1 VLFLCY
7 NKTKKEKKMEII
19 RDKEELKKKIDLAEY
34 IGRYVDLQPRGN
46 TLVGASPVRAERT
59 PSFYVI
65 PSKGIWKD
73 FAGGTDGVSKKGGD
87 IFEFYRYAVDPKASF
102 LDAVREVAKAYGYT
116 YAQTEEQKKKF
127 EERGKIG
134 KLMNDF
140 QTLAVSNLKANHEA
154 MNYLKKERG
163 LSEEAIERHGLGFCT
178 LKDLETLKKK
188 GYTNEDFEKVT
199 LINRAGY
206 PMYSS
211 RITIPVKNDRGEIVS
226 YVGRATRP
234 EEKIKYL
241 NARNTEIYER
251 GSSIYAPEIVGKGT
265 GFGTIVEGTFDA
277 MALAGQGFEAYAF
290 LGTEAAEKQLDI
302 VAGKHGNVLIMTDG
316 DEAGQTAMMKLS
328 KEMLSRGCMVMVAKI
343 PDGKDP
349 ADYFLKEGNSVKD
362 FLKNGNAKDIFDA
375 VLENQD
381 FGTLPGRREAGKAI
395 EPLLEAC
402 DMAAKDWYSKK
413 FAEKI
418 GVDTKDARKLFPKV
432 FGEGE
437 LDINEEPMLPKEKK
451 KGPDF
456 YEKPTDPVLIVEEE
470 LVRMALHERFVRE
483 IIPALSNDFYKNL
496 CLKLARNSQVGA
508 GMTTGMDGREIDFL
522 KQQRGYNPKYSSPE
536 ECVKEHRLLVVKKEL
551 DMHRKAVASLE
562 KELAALEK
570 NSLTR

>member
-1 VLFLCY
+1 
-7 NKTKKEKKMEII
+7 MEII

-140 QTLAVSNLKANHEA
+140 QTLAVSNLRANHEA

-163 LSEEAIERHGLGFCT
+163 MSDEAIERNGLGFCT
-178 LKDLETLKKK
+178 LKDLETLKRK
-188 GYTNEDFEKVT
+188 GYTNEDFEKVA

-211 RITIPVKNDRGEIVS
+211 RITIPIKNDRGEIVS
-226 YVGRATRP
+226 YVGRATRAG
-234 EEKIKYL
+234 EKIKYL

-290 LGTEAAEKQLDI
+290 LGTEATEKQLDI
-302 VAGKHGNVLIMTDG
+302 VATKHGNVLIMTDG
-316 DEAGQTAMMKLS
+316 DEAGQAAMMKLS

-349 ADYFLKEGNSVKD
+349 ADYFLKEGNSAKD
-362 FLKNGNAKDIFDA
+362 FLKNGNAKDVFDA

-381 FGTLPGRREAGKAI
+381 LETLPGKRGAAKII

-418 GVDTKDARKLFPKV
+418 GVDTKDARKLFPRV

-437 LDINEEPMLPKEKK
+437 EKINEEPMLPPIKNEE
-451 KGPDF
+451 GPDF
-456 YEKPTDPVLIVEEE
+456 YEKPSDPVLIAEEE
-470 LVRMALHERFVRE
+470 LVRMALHGRFVKE
-483 IIPALSNDFYKNL
+483 IIPALSDDFYKNL
-496 CLKLARNSQVGA
+496 CLKLARNSQANA
-508 GMTTGMDGREIDFL
+508 GMTTGMDEREIDFL
-522 KQQRGYNPKYSSPE
+522 KQQRGYNPEYSSPE
-536 ECVKEHRLLVVKKEL
+536 ECVKVHRLLVVKKEL
-551 DMHRKAVASLE
+551 DMHRKAVSSLE

>member
-1 VLFLCY
+1 
-7 NKTKKEKKMEII
+7 MEII

-140 QTLAVSNLKANHEA
+140 QTLAVSNLRANHEA

-163 LSEEAIERHGLGFCT
+163 LDEEAIERNGLGFCT

-188 GYTNEDFEKVT
+188 GYTNEDFEKVA

-290 LGTEAAEKQLDI
+290 LGTEATEKQLDI

-349 ADYFLKEGNSVKD
+349 ADYFLKEGNSAKD

-418 GVDTKDARKLFPKV
+418 GVDTKDARKLFPRV

-437 LDINEEPMLPKEKK
+437 EKINEEPMLPPIKNEE
-451 KGPDF
+451 GPDF
-456 YEKPTDPVLIVEEE
+456 YEKPSDPVLIAEEE
-470 LVRMALHERFVRE
+470 LVRMALHGRFVKE

-508 GMTTGMDGREIDFL
+508 SMTTSMDGREIDFL
-522 KQQRGYNPKYSSPE
+522 KQQRGYNPEYSSPE
-536 ECVKEHRLLVVKKEL
+536 ECVKAHRLLVVKKEL
-551 DMHRKAVASLE
+551 DMHRKAVSSLE

>member
-1 VLFLCY
+1 
-7 NKTKKEKKMEII
+7 MEII

-140 QTLAVSNLKANHEA
+140 QTLAVSNLRANHEA

-163 LSEEAIERHGLGFCT
+163 MSDEAIERNGLGFCT
-178 LKDLETLKKK
+178 LKDLETLKRK
-188 GYTNEDFEKVT
+188 GYTNEDFEKVAF
-199 LINRAGY
+199 INRAGY

-211 RITIPVKNDRGEIVS
+211 RITIPIKNDRGEIVS
-226 YVGRATRP
+226 YVGRATRAG
-234 EEKIKYL
+234 EKIKYL

-290 LGTEAAEKQLDI
+290 LGTEATEKQLDI
-302 VAGKHGNVLIMTDG
+302 VATKHGNVLIMTDG
-316 DEAGQTAMMKLS
+316 DEAGQAAMMKLS

-349 ADYFLKEGNSVKD
+349 ADYFLKEGNSAKD
-362 FLKNGNAKDIFDA
+362 FLKNGNAKDVFDA

-381 FGTLPGRREAGKAI
+381 LETLPGKRGAAKTI

-418 GVDTKDARKLFPKV
+418 GVDTKDARKLFPRV

-437 LDINEEPMLPKEKK
+437 EKINEEPMLPPIKNEE
-451 KGPDF
+451 GPDF
-456 YEKPTDPVLIVEEE
+456 YEKPSDPVLIAEEE
-470 LVRMALHERFVRE
+470 LVRMALHGRFVKE
-483 IIPALSNDFYKNL
+483 IIPALSDDFYKNL
-496 CLKLARNSQVGA
+496 CLKLARNSQANA
-508 GMTTGMDGREIDFL
+508 GMTTGMDEREIDFL
-522 KQQRGYNPKYSSPE
+522 KQQRGYNPEYSSPE
-536 ECVKEHRLLVVKKEL
+536 ECVKVHRLLVVKKEL
-551 DMHRKAVASLE
+551 DMHRKAVSSLE

>member
-7 NKTKKEKKMEII
+7 NKTKKGEKMEII

-140 QTLAVSNLKANHEA
+140 QNLAVSNLKANHEA

-163 LSEEAIERHGLGFCT
+163 MSDEAIERHGLGFCT

-188 GYTNEDFEKVT
+188 GYTNEDFEKVA

-290 LGTEAAEKQLDI
+290 LGTEATEKQLDI

-316 DEAGQTAMMKLS
+316 DEAGQTAMLKLS
-328 KEMLSRGCMVMVAKI
+328 KEMLSRGCMVMVARI

-437 LDINEEPMLPKEKK
+437 LDINEEPMLSKEEK

-456 YEKPTDPVLIVEEE
+456 YEKPTDPVLIAEEE
-470 LVRMALHERFVRE
+470 LVRMALHGRFVKE
-483 IIPALSNDFYKNL
+483 IIPALSDDFYKNL
-496 CLKLARNSQVGA
+496 CLKLARNSQANA
-508 GMTTGMDGREIDFL
+508 GMTTGMNEREIDFL
-522 KQQRGYNPKYSSPE
+522 KQQRGYNPEYSSPE
-536 ECVKEHRLLVVKKEL
+536 ECVKAHRLLVVKKEL
-551 DMHRKAVASLE
+551 DMHRKAVSSLE

>member
-1 VLFLCY
+1 
-7 NKTKKEKKMEII
+7 MEII

-140 QTLAVSNLKANHEA
+140 QTLAVSNLRANHEA

-163 LSEEAIERHGLGFCT
+163 LDEEAIERNGLGFCT

-188 GYTNEDFEKVT
+188 GYTNEDFEKVA

-211 RITIPVKNDRGEIVS
+211 RITIPIKNDRGEIVS

-290 LGTEAAEKQLDI
+290 LGTEATEKQLDI

-316 DEAGQTAMMKLS
+316 DEAGQAAMMKLS
-328 KEMLSRGCMVMVAKI
+328 KEMLSRGCMVMVARI

-349 ADYFLKEGNSVKD
+349 ADYFLKEGNSTKD
-362 FLKNGNAKDIFDA
+362 FLKNGNAKDIFDE

-437 LDINEEPMLPKEKK
+437 LDINEEPMLPKEEK

-496 CLKLARNSQVGA
+496 CLKLVRNSQVGA

-551 DMHRKAVASLE
+551 DMHRKAVSSLE
-562 KELAALEK
+562 KELAVLEK
-570 NSLTR
+570 NSRTR

>member
-1 VLFLCY
+1 
-7 NKTKKEKKMEII
+7 MEII

-73 FAGGTDGVSKKGGD
+73 FAGGADGVSKKGGD

-163 LSEEAIERHGLGFCT
+163 LSEDAIERHGLGFCT

-188 GYTNEDFEKVT
+188 GYTNEDFEKVA

-241 NARNTEIYER
+241 NARNAEIYER
-251 GSSIYAPEIVGKGT
+251 GSSIYAPEIMGKGT

-290 LGTEAAEKQLDI
+290 LGTEATEKQLDI

-316 DEAGQTAMMKLS
+316 DEAGQTAMLKLS

-362 FLKNGNAKDIFDA
+362 FLKNGNTKDIFDM

-437 LDINEEPMLPKEKK
+437 LDINEEPMLSKEEK

-483 IIPALSNDFYKNL
+483 IIPALSDDFYKNL

-536 ECVKEHRLLVVKKEL
+536 ECVKAHRLLVIKKEL
-551 DMHRKAVASLE
+551 DMHRKAVSSLE
-562 KELAALEK
+562 KELAVLEK
-570 NSLTR
+570 NSRTR

>member
-1 VLFLCY
+1 
-7 NKTKKEKKMEII
+7 MEII

-140 QTLAVSNLKANHEA
+140 QTLAVSNLRANHEA

-163 LSEEAIERHGLGFCT
+163 MSDEAIERNGLGFCT

-188 GYTNEDFEKVT
+188 GYTNEDFEKVA

-241 NARNTEIYER
+241 NARNAEIYER
-251 GSSIYAPEIVGKGT
+251 GSSIYAPEIMGKGT

-290 LGTEAAEKQLDI
+290 LGTEATEKQLDI

-316 DEAGQTAMMKLS
+316 DEAGQAAMMKLS

-349 ADYFLKEGNSVKD
+349 ADYFLKEGNSAKD
-362 FLKNGNAKDIFDA
+362 FLKNGNAKDIFDT

-381 FGTLPGRREAGKAI
+381 LETLPGKRGAAKII

-418 GVDTKDARKLFPKV
+418 GVDTKDARKLFPRV

-437 LDINEEPMLPKEKK
+437 EKINEEPMLPKEEK

-483 IIPALSNDFYKNL
+483 IIPALSDDFYKNL

-562 KELAALEK
+562 KELAVLEK
-570 NSLTR
+570 NSRTR

>member
-1 VLFLCY
+1 
-7 NKTKKEKKMEII
+7 MEII

-178 LKDLETLKKK
+178 LKDLETLKRK
-188 GYTNEDFEKVT
+188 GYTNEDFEKVA

-277 MALAGQGFEAYAF
+277 MALAGQGFEAYAS
-290 LGTEAAEKQLDI
+290 LGTEATERQLDI

-316 DEAGQTAMMKLS
+316 DEAGQTAMLKLS

-349 ADYFLKEGNSVKD
+349 ADYFMKEGNSAKD
-362 FLKNGNAKDIFDA
+362 FLKNGNAKDVFDA

-381 FGTLPGRREAGKAI
+381 LETLPGKREAAKI
-395 EPLLEAC
+395 TEPLLEAC

-437 LDINEEPMLPKEKK
+437 LDINEEPMLPKEEK

-536 ECVKEHRLLVVKKEL
+536 ECVKAHRLLVVKKEL
-551 DMHRKAVASLE
+551 DMHRKAVSSLE
-562 KELAALEK
+562 KELAVLEK
-570 NSLTR
+570 NSRTR

>member
-1 VLFLCY
+1 
-7 NKTKKEKKMEII
+7 MEII

-140 QTLAVSNLKANHEA
+140 QTLAVSNLRANHEA

-163 LSEEAIERHGLGFCT
+163 MSDEAIERNGLGFCT
-178 LKDLETLKKK
+178 LKDIETLKKK
-188 GYTNEDFEKVT
+188 GYTNEDFEKVA

-290 LGTEAAEKQLDI
+290 LGTEATEKQLDI

-316 DEAGQTAMMKLS
+316 DEAGQMAMMKLS
-328 KEMLSRGCMVMVAKI
+328 KEMLSRGCMVMVARI
-343 PDGKDP
+343 PNGKDP
-349 ADYFLKEGNSVKD
+349 ADYFLKGGNSAKD

-395 EPLLEAC
+395 EPLLETC

-437 LDINEEPMLPKEKK
+437 LDINEEPMLPKEEK

-536 ECVKEHRLLVVKKEL
+536 ECVKAHRLLVVKKEL
-551 DMHRKAVASLE
+551 DMHRKAVSSLE
-562 KELAALEK
+562 KELAVLEK
-570 NSLTR
+570 NSRTR

>member
-1 VLFLCY
+1 
-7 NKTKKEKKMEII
+7 MEII

-73 FAGGTDGVSKKGGD
+73 FAGGTDGVLKKGGD

-140 QTLAVSNLKANHEA
+140 QTLAVSNLRANHEA

-163 LSEEAIERHGLGFCT
+163 MSDEAIERNGLGFCT
-178 LKDLETLKKK
+178 LKDLETLKRK
-188 GYTNEDFEKVT
+188 GYTNEDFEKVA

-211 RITIPVKNDRGEIVS
+211 RITIPIKNDRGEIVS
-226 YVGRATRP
+226 YVGRATRAG
-234 EEKIKYL
+234 EKIKYL
-241 NARNTEIYER
+241 NARNTEIYKR

-290 LGTEAAEKQLDI
+290 LGTEATEKQLDI
-302 VAGKHGNVLIMTDG
+302 VATKHGNVLIMTDG
-316 DEAGQTAMMKLS
+316 DEAGQAAMMKLS

-349 ADYFLKEGNSVKD
+349 ADYFLKEGNSAKD
-362 FLKNGNAKDIFDA
+362 FLKNGNAKDVFDA
-375 VLENQD
+375 FLENQD
-381 FGTLPGRREAGKAI
+381 LETLPGKRGAAKII

-418 GVDTKDARKLFPKV
+418 GVDTKDARKLFPRV

-437 LDINEEPMLPKEKK
+437 EKINEEPMLPPIKNEE
-451 KGPDF
+451 GPDF
-456 YEKPTDPVLIVEEE
+456 YEKPSDPVLIAEEE
-470 LVRMALHERFVRE
+470 LVRMALHGRFVKE
-483 IIPALSNDFYKNL
+483 IIPALSDDFYKNL
-496 CLKLARNSQVGA
+496 CLKLARNSQANA
-508 GMTTGMDGREIDFL
+508 GMTTGMDEREIDFL
-522 KQQRGYNPKYSSPE
+522 KQQRGYNPEYSSPE
-536 ECVKEHRLLVVKKEL
+536 ECVKVHRLLVVKKEL
-551 DMHRKAVASLE
+551 DMHRKAVSSLE

>member
-1 VLFLCY
+1 
-7 NKTKKEKKMEII
+7 MEII

-140 QTLAVSNLKANHEA
+140 QTLAVSNLRANHEA

-163 LSEEAIERHGLGFCT
+163 MSDEAIERNGLGFCT

-188 GYTNEDFEKVT
+188 GYTNEDFEKVA

-290 LGTEAAEKQLDI
+290 LGTEATEKQLDI

-316 DEAGQTAMMKLS
+316 DEAGQAAMMKLS

-349 ADYFLKEGNSVKD
+349 ADYFLKEGNSAKD
-362 FLKNGNAKDIFDA
+362 FLKNGNAKDVFDA

-381 FGTLPGRREAGKAI
+381 LETLPGKREAAKI
-395 EPLLEAC
+395 TEPLLEAC

-437 LDINEEPMLPKEKK
+437 LDINEEPMLPKEEK

-496 CLKLARNSQVGA
+496 CLKLARNSQVGT

-536 ECVKEHRLLVVKKEL
+536 ECVKAHRLLVVKKEL
-551 DMHRKAVASLE
+551 DMHRKAVSSLE
-562 KELAALEK
+562 KELAVLEK
-570 NSLTR
+570 NSRTR

>member
-1 VLFLCY
+1 
-7 NKTKKEKKMEII
+7 MEII
-19 RDKEELKKKIDLAEY
+19 RDKEELKKKIDLVDY
-34 IGRYVDLQPRGN
+34 ISRYVDLQPRGN

-127 EERGKIG
+127 EERGRAG

-140 QTLAVSNLKANHEA
+140 QALAVSNLKANHEA

-163 LSEEAIERHGLGFCT
+163 LSEDAIERHGLGFCT
-178 LKDLETLKKK
+178 LKDLETLRKK
-188 GYTNEDFEKVT
+188 GYTNEDFEKVA

-241 NARNTEIYER
+241 NGRNTEIYER
-251 GSSIYAPEIVGKGT
+251 GSSVYAPEITGKGI

-290 LGTEAAEKQLDI
+290 LGTEATEKQLDI
-302 VAGKHGNVLIMTDG
+302 VAGKHRNVLIMTDG
-316 DEAGQTAMMKLS
+316 DEAGKTAMMKLS
-328 KEMLSRGCMVMVAKI
+328 KEMLSRGCMVMVAGI

-349 ADYFLKEGNSVKD
+349 ADYFLKEGNSARE
-362 FLKNGNAKDIFDA
+362 FLKNGNAKDVFDA
-375 VLENQD
+375 LLENQELE
-381 FGTLPGRREAGKAI
+381 TLPGKRGAAEII
-395 EPLLEAC
+395 EPFLAAC

-418 GVDTKDARKLFPKV
+418 GVDAKDARKLFPKV

-437 LDINEEPMLPKEKK
+437 QDINEEPMLPKEGEK

-456 YEKPTDPVLIVEEE
+456 YEKPSDPVLIAEEE
-470 LVRMALHERFVRE
+470 LVRMALHERFVKE
-483 IIPALSNDFYKNL
+483 IIPALSDDFYKKL
-496 CLKLARNSQVGA
+496 CLKLARNSHAGA
-508 GMTTGMDGREIDFL
+508 GMTTGMDEREIDFL
-522 KQQRGYNPKYSSPE
+522 KQQRGYNPKYSSSE
-536 ECVKEHRLLVVKKEL
+536 ECVKEHRLLVVRKEL

-570 NSLTR
+570 NGRAR

>member
-1 VLFLCY
+1 
-7 NKTKKEKKMEII
+7 MEII

-140 QTLAVSNLKANHEA
+140 QTLAVSNLRANHEA

-163 LSEEAIERHGLGFCT
+163 LDEEAIERNGLGFCT

-188 GYTNEDFEKVT
+188 GYTNEDFEKVA

-251 GSSIYAPEIVGKGT
+251 GNSIYAPEIVGKGT

-290 LGTEAAEKQLDI
+290 LGTEATEKQLDI

-349 ADYFLKEGNSVKD
+349 ADYFLKEGNSAKD

-418 GVDTKDARKLFPKV
+418 GVDTKDARKLFPRV

-437 LDINEEPMLPKEKK
+437 EKINEEPMLPPIKNEE
-451 KGPDF
+451 GPDF
-456 YEKPTDPVLIVEEE
+456 YEKPSDPVLIAEEE
-470 LVRMALHERFVRE
+470 LVRMALHGRFVKE

-508 GMTTGMDGREIDFL
+508 SMTTSMDGREIDFL
-522 KQQRGYNPKYSSPE
+522 KQQRGYNPEYSSPE
-536 ECVKEHRLLVVKKEL
+536 ECVKAHRLLVVKKEL
-551 DMHRKAVASLE
+551 DMHRKAVSSLE

>member
-1 VLFLCY
+1 
-7 NKTKKEKKMEII
+7 MEII

-140 QTLAVSNLKANHEA
+140 QTLVVSNLKANHEA

-163 LSEEAIERHGLGFCT
+163 LSEEAIERHGLGLCT

-188 GYTNEDFEKVT
+188 GYTNEDFEKVA

-251 GSSIYAPEIVGKGT
+251 GNSIYAPEIVGKGT

-290 LGTEAAEKQLDI
+290 LGTEATEKQLDI

-316 DEAGQTAMMKLS
+316 DEAGQAAMMKLS

-349 ADYFLKEGNSVKD
+349 ADYFLKEGNSAKD
-362 FLKNGNAKDIFDA
+362 FLKNGNAKDVFDA

-381 FGTLPGRREAGKAI
+381 LETLPGKRGAAKII

-437 LDINEEPMLPKEKK
+437 LDINEEPMLPKEEKK
-451 KGPDF
+451 DPDF

-483 IIPALSNDFYKNL
+483 IIPALSDDFYKNL
-496 CLKLARNSQVGA
+496 CLKLARNSQANA

-562 KELAALEK
+562 KELAVLEK
-570 NSLTR
+570 NSRTR